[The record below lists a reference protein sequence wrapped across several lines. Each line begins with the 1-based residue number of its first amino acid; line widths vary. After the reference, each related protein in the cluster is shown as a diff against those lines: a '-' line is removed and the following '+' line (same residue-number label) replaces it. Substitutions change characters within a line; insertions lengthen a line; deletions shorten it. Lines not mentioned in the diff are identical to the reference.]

1 MSSGGGETWG
11 AQGSVAVL
19 LQALCN
25 SLISANP
32 LFPPTQI
39 WDISHP
45 QTQLWPN
52 PVRRDLGTEPGFESP
67 RQLLP
72 SAKV

>member
-1 MSSGGGETWG
+1 MSLDGGETWG
-11 AQGSVAVL
+11 DQGSVAVL

-25 SLISANP
+25 SDLCQPS
-32 LFPPTQI
+32 LFPTQI
-39 WDISHP
+39 WDLPHP
-45 QTQLWPN
+45 QIQLCPS
-52 PVRRDLGTEPGFESP
+52 PVRRNLGTEARFESP